1 MTLPSVFVFLL
12 LGVDISQRAKPICL
26 MLQIRNTLRRL
37 WQISARLGCQIKKN
51 EEVEAQSIG
60 IHPTVSKCRLSA
72 LASLQYEI
80 NQIQQRPILL
90 FFCLS
95 RQIQLEWTS
104 NSMFSQI
111 PPEAVCLRHALIH
124 YSAVYQEGAINI
136 GNIFFPIKKKTWIK
150 PQTTY
155 QYNSLMKHI
164 IWHIKSHASSNLGV
178 AICGA
183 SRVTL
188 VDRAKGLKKKWKEI
202 FWKRSKCQREMQR
215 GTRRGRDVSA
225 QTGNTTGAAVR
236 C

>member
-1 MTLPSVFVFLL
+1 MPN
-12 LGVDISQRAKPICL
+12 Q
-26 MLQIRNTLRRL
+26 
-37 WQISARLGCQIKKN
+37 KKWRSRGAEYWN
-51 EEVEAQSIG
+51 SSHSIQMQ
-60 IHPTVSKCRLSA
+60 TVSLGIFTIRDKSNTTVA
-72 LASLQYEI
+72 D
-80 NQIQQRPILL
+80 PPF

-136 GNIFFPIKKKTWIK
+136 GNIFFPIEKKTWIK
-150 PQTTY
+150 PQTTC
-155 QYNSLMKHI
+155 QCNSLMKHI

-202 FWKRSKCQREMQR
+202 FWKRSKCQTEVQR

-225 QTGNTTGAAVR
+225 QTGKTTGAAVR